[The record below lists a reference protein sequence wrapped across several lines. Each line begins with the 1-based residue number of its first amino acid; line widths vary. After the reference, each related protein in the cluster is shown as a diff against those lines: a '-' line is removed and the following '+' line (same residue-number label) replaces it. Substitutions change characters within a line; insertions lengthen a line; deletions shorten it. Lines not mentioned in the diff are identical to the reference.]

1 MTTLSL
7 PSLQPQQSALL
18 QTIVLAVISGQS
30 QTERVVAQHFAA
42 TSLQST
48 DHAVIVGHLQHILRF
63 YNTLQALHGQPVAAD
78 PGGFFRTYQ
87 AFLAGD
93 FADALAA
100 LPLHI
105 QQGCPDWLEQLGQ
118 QELGDSWAVQRAAL
132 SQAPKRFVRANRL
145 QCDSSMLQTALK
157 DAGISSKPVTGVA
170 DALEITSDGQLFK
183 TTAFASGWFE
193 QQDAGS
199 QLVAAALPVQSGMR
213 VVDACAGA
221 GGKTLALAAAM
232 RAKGR
237 LLALDVESWKLEQ
250 LAVRAKRAGAGNIE
264 TRLID
269 TTKVIKRQADK
280 ADRLLL
286 DVPCSGSGVLKRN
299 PEAKWRAPFALAQLH
314 QLQAD
319 ILQRY
324 SKMLC
329 TGGELVYAT
338 CSIFPSENEQQVARF
353 LQHNDNFEFIE
364 QQHILP
370 ASTGFDGFYLARLK
384 RRR

>member
-1 MTTLSL
+1 MTALSL
-7 PSLQPQQSALL
+7 PSLQPQHSALL
-18 QTIVLAVISGQS
+18 QTIVLTVLAGQS

-42 TSLQST
+42 TSLQS
-48 DHAVIVGHLQHILRF
+48 AEQAAIVGHLQHILRF
-63 YNTLQALHGQPVAAD
+63 YNTLQTLHGQAVTAD
-78 PGGFFRTYQ
+78 PSGFFRTYQ

-93 FADALAA
+93 LADALAA

-118 QELGDSWAVQRAAL
+118 QELADSWPAQRAAL
-132 SQAPKRFVRANRL
+132 SQAPKRYVRANRL
-145 QCDSSMLQTALK
+145 LCDVAMLQSALNE
-157 DAGISSKPVTGVA
+157 AGISSKPVTGVA

-183 TTAFASGWFE
+183 TKAFAAGWFE

-232 RAKGR
+232 RGKGR

-299 PEAKWRAPFALAQLH
+299 PEAKWRSPFALSQLH

-324 SKMLC
+324 SRMLC
-329 TGGELVYAT
+329 IGGELVYAT
-338 CSIFPSENEQQVARF
+338 CSIFPSENEHQVTRF
-353 LQHNDNFEFIE
+353 LQHNNNFEFIE

-370 ASTGFDGFYLARLK
+370 ASTSFDGFYFARLM
-384 RRR
+384 RRG

>member
-1 MTTLSL
+1 MTVLSL
-7 PSLQPQQSALL
+7 PTLQPHQATIL
-18 QTIVLAVISGQS
+18 QTIALAVFAGQS
-30 QTERVVAQHFAA
+30 QTERVVAQQFATMPL
-42 TSLQST
+42 TSADQ
-48 DHAVIVGHLQHILRF
+48 AAIVGHLQHILRF
-63 YNTLQALHGQPVAAD
+63 YNTLQMLHGQSMTAD
-78 PGGFFRTYQ
+78 PNGFFRTYH
-87 AFLAGD
+87 AYCAGER
-93 FADALAA
+93 ADDVAA
-100 LPLHI
+100 LPIHI

-118 QELGDSWAVQRAAL
+118 QELADGWPSQRAAL

-145 QCDSSMLQTALK
+145 KCDRSILQAAFK
-157 DAGISSKPVTGVA
+157 EAGILSQPVTGVP
-170 DALEITSDGQLFK
+170 DALEICGDGQLFK
-183 TTAFASGWFE
+183 TKAFAAGWFE

-213 VVDACAGA
+213 VIDACAGA
-221 GGKTLALAAAM
+221 GGKTLAMAAAM
-232 RAKGR
+232 QAKGR

-250 LAVRAKRAGAGNIE
+250 LASRAKRAGAYNIE

-299 PEAKWRAPFALAQLH
+299 PEAKWRTPFAMAQLH
-314 QLQAD
+314 LLQAD

-329 TGGELVYAT
+329 AGGELVYAT
-338 CSIFPSENEQQVARF
+338 CSIFPSENEQQVRHF
-353 LQHNDNFEFIE
+353 LQNNQNFVLLE

-370 ASTGFDGFYLARLK
+370 GTTGFDGFYYALLK
-384 RRR
+384 RQQ